1 MEITMLGSWESGV
14 IKWEE
19 RTSTVRKWPT
29 NWKSVNS
36 HHVSGWKKGRLAR
49 ASNGPDAAFLQS
61 MHVSSCIDFIQLP
74 IQSIW
79 LIVTLSKGIN
89 DVDYRYIYRDLD
101 IDYRWYSFPMS
112 VITRA
117 TPIATVVPRREFRAR
132 LVEQEKAEKKTDYPA
147 EKDIVVAKITGIW
160 HWYYMISWEFME
172 FFWFSHVLTQ
182 LADMCGVL
190 GLLPRSQLWSHQGV
204 TKAGSTAEDLVT

>member
-1 MEITMLGSWESGV
+1 
-14 IKWEE
+14 
-19 RTSTVRKWPT
+19 
-29 NWKSVNS
+29 
-36 HHVSGWKKGRLAR
+36 
-49 ASNGPDAAFLQS
+49 
-61 MHVSSCIDFIQLP
+61 MHVSSCINFIQLP

-89 DVDYRYIYRDLD
+89 DVDYIYIDLDIDLD

-147 EKDIVVAKITGIW
+147 EKDIVVAKITGI
-160 HWYYMISWEFME
+160 
-172 FFWFSHVLTQ
+172 
-182 LADMCGVL
+182 
-190 GLLPRSQLWSHQGV
+190 
-204 TKAGSTAEDLVT
+204 